1 MSEEKWTKWKELLF
15 SKTLV
20 NKGRAHK
27 IAYIAV
33 MTALCVVANMF
44 FEFPV
49 GNITQFSFTIVF
61 SALAGILIGPVFG
74 FTASF
79 LGDVVGFLYHP
90 KGEYLL
96 WISISMG
103 LVALLA
109 GFIVNGIN
117 SKGNV
122 WIFYGKL
129 VLVSISTFLIC
140 TVAITTTTFWYRYS
154 KVGYL
159 DYLVARLFA
168 QGQIWNSIVNY
179 ALLFVILPMLNR
191 IKALKIHIN

>member
-1 MSEEKWTKWKELLF
+1 LF
-15 SKTLV
+15 
-20 NKGRAHK
+20 
-27 IAYIAV
+27 
-33 MTALCVVANMF
+33 
-44 FEFPV
+44 
-49 GNITQFSFTIVF
+49 F

-179 ALLFVILPMLNR
+179 ALLFVILPTLNR